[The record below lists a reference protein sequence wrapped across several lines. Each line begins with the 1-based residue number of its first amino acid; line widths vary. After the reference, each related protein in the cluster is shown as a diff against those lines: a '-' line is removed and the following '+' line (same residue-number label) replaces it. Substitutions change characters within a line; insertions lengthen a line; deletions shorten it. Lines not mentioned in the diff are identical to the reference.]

1 LRSIVLLLAAT
12 ALIGG
17 CDRPSAPKGQA
28 NDSAALPTLEEAANM
43 ASAPVSSATPDSGVD
58 VIGKLVRDHKGEAA
72 PTAGFTGPDGKPLT
86 LAAFSGKPVLLN
98 LWATW
103 CVPCVEEMPDLKAI
117 DEAFGAELV
126 VMGISLD
133 DMIPDAKRDK
143 VAGFLDRQRIAFPN
157 VYYTGNPDALG
168 DYLKFSGEIPI
179 TIVYDRSG
187 KELWRVPGRIDRQK
201 TIARLREQLRRMQ

>member
-1 LRSIVLLLAAT
+1 MPKFAPFAASFLS
-12 ALIGG
+12 ALIALGASG
-17 CDRPSAPKGQA
+17 ADLRPVKEPAKIAAQFPSAA
-28 NDSAALPTLEEAANM
+28 
-43 ASAPVSSATPDSGVD
+43 
-58 VIGKLVRDHKGEAA
+58 KLRLVN
-72 PTAGFTGPDGKPLT
+72 
-86 LAAFSGKPVLLN
+86 V
-98 LWATW
+98 WATW

-117 DEAFGAELV
+117 DEAFGAELA

>member
-1 LRSIVLLLAAT
+1 MPKFAPFAASFLSALVALGASAADLRPVKEPGKIAAQF
-12 ALIGG
+12 
-17 CDRPSAPKGQA
+17 PSAA
-28 NDSAALPTLEEAANM
+28 RLR
-43 ASAPVSSATPDSGVD
+43 
-58 VIGKLVRDHKGEAA
+58 LVN
-72 PTAGFTGPDGKPLT
+72 
-86 LAAFSGKPVLLN
+86 V
-98 LWATW
+98 WATW

-117 DEAFGAELV
+117 DDAFGAEVV

-143 VAGFLDRQRIAFPN
+143 VAAFLDKKKIAFPN

-201 TIARLREQLRRMQ
+201 TIARLRDQLRRMQ